1 MTASMAA
8 VNFNNSNYLA
18 SVVCPYIRQDALDAK
33 RIGELKV
40 LVAVGM
46 H

>member
-1 MTASMAA
+1 MIASMAA

-18 SVVCPYIRQDALDAK
+18 SVVCPYTWLDSLNSEK
-33 RIGELKV
+33 IGEPDTV
-40 LVAVGM
+40 VAWI